1 VKKFT
6 HNAIRELPV
15 DGRGRLVFERMT
27 PSFAAW
33 VTPAGKEIF
42 LA

>member
-6 HNAIRELPV
+6 DNAIRELPV

-27 PSFAAW
+27 PGFGVR
-33 VTPAGKEIF
+33 VTPAGKKIY